1 MTRNIGEGWREIA
14 IDGKEVNRRKAD
26 QIEEEPC
33 WKQSRKKKKSSKEIQ
48 R

>member
-14 IDGKEVNRRKAD
+14 IDGKEVNRRRAD
-26 QIEEEPC
+26 QIKEELC

-48 R
+48 E